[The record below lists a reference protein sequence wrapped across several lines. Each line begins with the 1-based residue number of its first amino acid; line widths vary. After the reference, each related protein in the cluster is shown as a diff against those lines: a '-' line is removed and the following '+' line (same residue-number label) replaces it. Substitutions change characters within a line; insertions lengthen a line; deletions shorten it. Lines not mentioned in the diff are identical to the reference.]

1 MVREQYVRTTGDE
14 GVPDTVP
21 EYLYKIGIY
30 GWRKR
35 CLYLFILIL
44 LAILV
49 INLALTIW
57 IVRVMWFNM
66 EGMGLLQVHPDGVRL
81 EGESDFL
88 FSLYAHEIDS
98 REDSA
103 LLLDS
108 TENVSLN
115 ARNENGNVTGRLS
128 VGPKKV
134 QGDAQQLVVSSN
146 SGRMLFQAD
155 GKEVVVG
162 NNKLR
167 ITGPEG
173 AIFQHSVQTP
183 LIRGEMSKDLR
194 LDAPTRSL
202 SMDAPAGVHIKA
214 LSGRLSVTSNR
225 DVQLHSTEGLLVL
238 DAEMV
243 RMHNLQLGTAGTGG
257 AQDLYEVCVCPN
269 SGKLFLSKANVK
281 TTCSDSQ
288 QC

>member
-1 MVREQYVRTTGDE
+1 MVREQYVRTTREE
-14 GVPDTVP
+14 GVPEPAPD
-21 EYLYKIGIY
+21 YLYKVGIY

-35 CLYLFILIL
+35 CLYLFVLIL

-66 EGMGLLQVHPDGVRL
+66 EGMGLMQVQPDGVRL

-88 FSLYAHEIDS
+88 YSLYAEEIHS

-108 TENVSLN
+108 TDKVFLH
-115 ARNENGNVTGRLS
+115 ARNENGNVTGRVS
-128 VGPKKV
+128 VGPEQV
-134 QGDAQQLVVSSN
+134 QGDVQQLVVSSS
-146 SGRMLFQAD
+146 SGKMLFQAD
-155 GKEVVVG
+155 GKEAVVG

-173 AIFQHSVQTP
+173 AMFQHSVQTP
-183 LIRGEMSKDLR
+183 LIRGEMSKDLK

-202 SMDAPAGVHIKA
+202 SMDAPAGVQIKA
-214 LSGRLSVTSNR
+214 LSGALSLTSNR
-225 DVQLHSTEGLLVL
+225 DVQLHSTEGLVVL

-243 RMHNLQLGTAGTGG
+243 RMPNLELGTAGSGG
-257 AQDLYEVCVCPN
+257 ATDLYEVCVCPN
-269 SGKLFLSKANVK
+269 SGKLFLSPASV
-281 TTCSDSQ
+281 TSTCGTSQ

>member
-1 MVREQYVRTTGDE
+1 MVREQYITTTGDD
-14 GVPDTVP
+14 GVPDTIP
-21 EYLYKIGIY
+21 EYLYTIGIY

-44 LAILV
+44 LVILV

-57 IVRVMWFNM
+57 IVRVMWFNT

-81 EGESDFL
+81 EGESEFL
-88 FSLYAHEIDS
+88 FPLYAQEIDS
-98 REDSA
+98 REDSE
-103 LLLDS
+103 LLVDS

-115 ARNENGNVTGRLS
+115 ARNDNGDVTGRLS

-134 QGDAQQLVVSSN
+134 QGDVQQLVINSN
-146 SGRMLFQAD
+146 SDKMLFQAD

-162 NNKLR
+162 TNKLR

-202 SMDAPAGVHIKA
+202 SMDAPGGVHIKA
-214 LSGRLSVTSNR
+214 LSGRLSATSNM
-225 DVQLHSTEGLLVL
+225 DVLLHSNDGLLVL
-238 DAEMV
+238 DAEML
-243 RMHNLQLGTAGTGG
+243 RLPNLRLGTAGTGG
-257 AQDLYEVCVCPN
+257 AQGLYEVCVCPN
-269 SGKLFLSKANVK
+269 SGKLFLSKAAF
-281 TTCSDSQ
+281 TSTCSNSQ